1 MVKSLYKK
9 VLENYK
15 MSPSETKKLVKQID
29 AVLKKI
35 KSGLKNNKIK
45 AEVVLGGSAAKGTF
59 LKDDFDVDVFVR
71 FDIKQNK
78 GKDISLLLEKALSGL
93 KFEKI
98 HGSRDYFHVKSGNLN
113 FEIIPVLKIRNCC
126 EAENVTDMSPFH
138 VIWVKKHISVK
149 LKDEVLL
156 AKLFCKASG
165 VYGAE
170 SYIHGFSGHVLDIL
184 VIYYGSFEKLLKNAI
199 NWKKKQVI
207 DFHKVYD
214 GKNVLKIL
222 NKSKLVSPLII
233 IDPIDAERNAAA
245 ALNGE
250 KFAKFKNIAKLFLK
264 KPSEKFFVKE
274 KTSVNG
280 LKKKYS
286 KYDLFVFNVKALE
299 GKEDVV
305 GSKIMKAFN
314 YMKKQLELNDFGIV
328 EANWEF
334 DKKQEAMLWFVIK
347 KGPLSIDKEHMGPPL
362 KEKKA
367 VVAFKK
373 KHKKAYERKS
383 RLYAKVARDFR
394 QSKKCLEF
402 LIKDKYVKEK
412 VKKIRFV

>member
-1 MVKSLYKK
+1 MVKSLYDD
-9 VLENYK
+9 VLKNYK
-15 MSPSETKKLVKQID
+15 MSPSEIKKLVKQID
-29 AVLKKI
+29 VVLKKI
-35 KSGLKNNKIK
+35 KTGLKKVK

-138 VIWVKKHISVK
+138 VMWVKKHISAK

-165 VYGAE
+165 IYGAE

-184 VIYYGSFEKLLKNAI
+184 VIYYGSFEKLLKNAV

-207 DFHKVYD
+207 DFHKIYD

-233 IDPIDAERNAAA
+233 IDPIDAERNASA
-245 ALNGE
+245 ALNDE
-250 KFAKFKNIAKLFLK
+250 KFVRFKKIAKLFLK

-274 KTSVNG
+274 KTSVEG

-286 KYDLFVFNVKALE
+286 KDDLFVFNVKALE

-314 YMKKQLELNDFGIV
+314 YMKKQLELNDFDV
-328 EANWEF
+328 KANWEF
-334 DKKQEAMLWFVIK
+334 DKKENAMLWFVIK
-347 KGPLSIDKEHMGPPL
+347 KGALSKDKEHIGPPL
-362 KEKKA
+362 KVKKA
-367 VVAFKK
+367 VIAFKK
-373 KHKKAYERKS
+373 KHKKVYERKG
-383 RLYAKVARDFR
+383 RMYAKIARDYR

-412 VKKIRFV
+412 VKKISFV